1 MAFYCL
7 CMLEIALILTEYDS
21 RSVSVQDCD
30 EGRKPPPLLDN
41 LWAEAKKGDRLRI
54 LRGAE
59 GNN

>member
-1 MAFYCL
+1 
-7 CMLEIALILTEYDS
+7 MLEIALILTEYDS